1 MKKSTKTLLIT
12 VVITLLTLVTASTLS
27 VMEYAEGTRYINLD
41 GNTYKFTKDITE
53 DRLVAGEYFNT
64 VTFIENGSVSE
75 CFIDELGI
83 EVELKDKEV
92 LNKVKIDTTQLEYTY
107 NTDKL
112 EKSLEVLNTNRE
124 KPEKAELVKIDNT
137 FGLKGLRESNYIN
150 ILLISEYIKNNL
162 GKDNIEINLT
172 DYYLIDTEVTEYNK
186 KLENEIN
193 KFNTTYVA
201 YKNGFEIKAIDY
213 IDAYEVVD
221 GKIEFTL
228 KNTDKMWNT
237 IDKSIER
244 NLIEYDTAGGDW
256 EFTTSNG
263 EQIVVSGGTYG
274 NIFDSNS
281 ETDYV
286 MEKLKSFGNESDR
299 LPIWKQEFPSEFK
312 SYVEVS
318 LDNQYVWIYKDGELV
333 GESDCVTG
341 MKNRMDTPTGV
352 WYLLNKDKGVY
363 LTGAT
368 YRTWVDYW
376 MRFTERG
383 HGLHDATWQRSFGG
397 NAYTYRGSHGCVN
410 LPLDFAEYIYDI
422 VEVGMP
428 VIVY

>member
-12 VVITLLTLVTASTLS
+12 VVITFILMIVAGTLAA
-27 VMEYAEGTRYINLD
+27 MAYADGYRYINLRNIYQIKKVESEKVLTEQFD
-41 GNTYKFTKDITE
+41 WNIIAFYENTDEHWY
-53 DRLVAGEYFNT
+53 YW
-64 VTFIENGSVSE
+64 
-75 CFIDELGI
+75 DELGI
-83 EVELKDKEV
+83 YVELENKDI
-92 LNKVKIDTTQLEYTY
+92 LNKVKIDINDAKYTY
-107 NTDKL
+107 NTEEL
-112 EKSLEVLNTNRE
+112 VNSLEVFNSNRE
-124 KPEKAELVKIDNT
+124 KPKKAELVKIDNSL
-137 FGLKGLRESNYIN
+137 GLKGLKESNYIN
-150 ILLISEYIKNNL
+150 TEKLAEYIVNNL
-162 GKDNIEINLT
+162 DKVFIEVNLT
-172 DYYLIDTEVTEYNK
+172 HFYLVDTEVEEYNK
-186 KLENEIN
+186 QLENEIS
-193 KFNTTYVA
+193 KFNNTVIT
-201 YKNGFEIKAIDY
+201 YKNGYEIKAIDY
-213 IDAYEVVD
+213 IDAYDIVD
-221 GKIEFTL
+221 GKIEFAL